1 MNYIDIFL
9 AAAVLL
15 PLYAAWEK
23 GFLLSAADLVA
34 WLGSLMLAFLTNEQV
49 SSLIEQLSGNAMLWA
64 RPFSFIFSAILFKL
78 LLDWVAGSL
87 LSQIPANVHGSVVN
101 KAFGLLPGVV
111 NGALCAAFVATL
123 LLLLPLN
130 SKVPSQVR
138 ESGIAGPLVNQI
150 GWLGQKLTG
159 VFSGGNKFIKHPP
172 HVTAGETVK
181 LPFKVSDPAP
191 NSKLEAEMLILINKE
206 RKLMGLQPLEADPE
220 MRVVARK
227 HSADMFAK
235 GYFSHRSPEGQDPFD
250 RMSAE
255 KVSFLTAGE
264 NLALAQSLQIAHDG
278 LMKSP
283 GHRAN
288 ILNSSFGRVG
298 IGIQDGGLYG
308 LMITQNFR
316 N

>member
-1 MNYIDIFL
+1 MNYIDILL

-23 GFLLSAADLVA
+23 GFLFSTADLLA
-34 WLGSLMLAFLTNEQV
+34 WLGSLMFAFITNNQF
-49 SSLIEQLSGNAMLWA
+49 SNLIEQLSSNAVLWS
-64 RPFSFIFSAILFKL
+64 RPFAFIFSAILFKL
-78 LLDWVAGSL
+78 LLDWVAARL
-87 LSQIPANVHGSVVN
+87 LQYVPANVHRSAVN
-101 KAFGLLPGVV
+101 KTFGLLPGLV
-111 NGALCAAFVATL
+111 NGMLCAAFVATL
-123 LLLLPLN
+123 FLLLPLN
-130 SKVPSQVR
+130 SKIPSHVR
-138 ESGIAGPLVNQI
+138 ESRIAGPLVNQI
-150 GWLGQKLTG
+150 GWLGQKLTS
-159 VFSGGNKFIKHPP
+159 VFTGSSDFIKHPP
-172 HVTAGETVK
+172 HVTSGETVK
-181 LPFKVSDPAP
+181 LPFKVSDPVP
-191 NSKLEAEMLILINKE
+191 NPKLEAEMLVLINKE
-206 RKLMGLQPLEADPE
+206 RKLMGLQPLVADPE

-227 HSADMFAK
+227 HSADMFAR
-235 GYFSHRSPEGQDPFD
+235 GYFSHHSPEGRDPFD

-288 ILNSSFGRVG
+288 ILNSTFGRVG
-298 IGIQDGGLYG
+298 IGIQDGGFYG

>member
-1 MNYIDIFL
+1 MNYIDVLL
-9 AAAVLL
+9 AAAALL

-23 GFLLSAADLVA
+23 GFLFSTADLVA
-34 WLGSLMLAFLTNEQV
+34 WLGSLMLAFLTNGQLT
-49 SSLIEQLSGNAMLWA
+49 SIIEQLSVNAVLWA

-78 LLDWVAGSL
+78 LLDWVAARL
-87 LSQIPANVHGSVVN
+87 LQYVPANVHGSVVN
-101 KAFGLLPGVV
+101 KTFGLLPGVV
-111 NGALCAAFVATL
+111 NGTLCAAFVATL

-130 SKVPSQVR
+130 SKVPSHVR
-138 ESGIAGPLVNQI
+138 ESRIAGPLVNQI
-150 GWLGQKLTG
+150 GWLGQKLSG
-159 VFSGGNKFIKHPP
+159 VFSGNTDFIKHPP

-181 LPFKVSDPAP
+181 LPFKVNDPVP
-191 NSKLEAEMLILINKE
+191 NPKLEAEMLVLINKE
-206 RKLMGLQPLEADPE
+206 RKLMGLQPLTADPE

-227 HSADMFAK
+227 HSADMFAR
-235 GYFSHRSPEGQDPFD
+235 GYFSHHSPEGRDPFD

-255 KVSFLTAGE
+255 KVPFLTAGE
-264 NLALAQSLQIAHDG
+264 NLALAQTLQIAHEG

-288 ILNSSFGRVG
+288 ILNSTFGKVG